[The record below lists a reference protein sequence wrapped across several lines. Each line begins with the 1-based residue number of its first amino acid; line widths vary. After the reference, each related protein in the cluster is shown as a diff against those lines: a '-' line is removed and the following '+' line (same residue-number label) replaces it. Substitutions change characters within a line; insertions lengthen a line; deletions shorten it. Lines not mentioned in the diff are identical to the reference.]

1 MGCGIL
7 QGWASSSPKASLR
20 LRKASNAEAPTPT
33 ACSGAR
39 TLHPEMQKYVEVI
52 LAEALSTLN
61 LLLSRTMKCGVLRG
75 AQKFGMSLE
84 CSKQPQSCNVWTAG
98 LSGGRGRVGTP
109 PLGVRCPIGPGR
121 AHRGPRPG
129 WAVTRRRLGADRARR
144 HVLIGINSP
153 TRGGPRREG
162 PSATVPQPLS
172 PSSSFSRHHPRHMAS
187 HSQGE
192 VASLTATPLSRDPC
206 RFGFFTVSDQQLINV
221 YS

>member
-1 MGCGIL
+1 MWSPSRSPEIWNVVGML
-7 QGWASSSPKASLR
+7 QAATELQR
-20 LRKASNAEAPTPT
+20 
-33 ACSGAR
+33 
-39 TLHPEMQKYVEVI
+39 VD
-52 LAEALSTLN
+52 
-61 LLLSRTMKCGVLRG
+61 SRAV
-75 AQKFGMSLE
+75 
-84 CSKQPQSCNVWTAG
+84 
-98 LSGGRGRVGTP
+98 GGPRPGGNP
-109 PLGVRCPIGPGR
+109 PLGVRCPISPGR

-153 TRGGPRREG
+153 TRDGPRREG

-172 PSSSFSRHHPRHMAS
+172 PSSLFSRHHARHMAS

-206 RFGFFTVSDQQLINV
+206 RFGFFTMSDQQLINV